1 MPFMLMEHTEDPRN
15 EIYKK
20 VGISK
25 DGVIPGFELHGN
37 RILVGIY
44 KRPEKTKSGLYLS
57 DPTRDEDKHQGKAG
71 LVLAK
76 GHSAFV
82 SDDEFDFGP
91 DRVEVGD
98 WVALFVSHGLAV
110 SINGQ
115 PCRVLRDQ
123 DIVGKIP
130 SPDAVF

>member
-1 MPFMLMEHTEDPRN
+1 MLMEHTEDPRN

-37 RILVGIY
+37 RVLVGIY
-44 KRPEKTKSGLYLS
+44 KRPEKTKSGIYLG
-57 DPTRDEDKHQGKAG
+57 DATRKEDEYQGKAG

-91 DRVEVGD
+91 DNVDVGD
-98 WVALFVSHGLAV
+98 WVLLFVSHGL
-110 SINGQ
+110 SCNINGLS
-115 PCRVLRDQ
+115 CRIVRDQ
-123 DIVGKIP
+123 DISMKIP